1 MHLYG
6 SQEMWKYGE
15 IHGNT
20 VGWGILR
27 AHLEDQWM
35 EMGVGGL
42 PPKRLK
48 LFPIFKHVSGI
59 DSDENMSPTIATF
72 EVRNETPSNV
82 SIPSSAIVT
91 GSHHCYT
98 QTIFFPK
105 RGGMPH

>member
-1 MHLYG
+1 
-6 SQEMWKYGE
+6 MWKYGE

-82 SIPSSAIVT
+82 SIPSSTIVT